1 MAYAN
6 LEDVLRYFKGT
17 FSTDYKRFEDEE
29 FLLLDDEDFKMYIDM
44 VLMRTYPQYTAE
56 KMPKSIMYE
65 VLLLARIDL
74 LRKLAVSTAPF
85 YDISASDAGS
95 ISISQRFEHYN
106 KLAEQAQSEY
116 ENYIKNKDLIG
127 GNSNSGG
134 TDANGN
140 LAETGG
146 TLTTLDVTIS
156 NRYMTK
162 YNSLVSVPPR
172 LLLSLDST
180 SLNSAFISWN
190 TYRFNPMDFRCYRVY
205 LMKKVDGEKLIET
218 YTDTET
224 QFVRTI
230 NDKAKLVI
238 EIGDKMNKDCAL
250 RGLSAGEYKCAVEVV
265 TRSGRYGS
273 DEIEFTIS
281 DTPSTEVN
289 VGDLP

>member
-6 LEDVLRYFKGT
+6 LSEVLNYFKGM
-17 FSTDYKRFEDEE
+17 FATDYKRFEDED
-29 FLLLDDEDFKMYIDM
+29 FLLLEDDDFTMFINM

-106 KLAEQAQSEY
+106 KLAEQAQDEY
-116 ENYIKNKDLIG
+116 EKYIKNKDLIG
-127 GNSNSGG
+127 GSSNSGG

-140 LAETGG
+140 LAEAGG
-146 TLTTLDVTIS
+146 TLTTLDVTLS
-156 NRYMTK
+156 NRYMTN

-172 LLLSLDST
+172 LLLSVDST
-180 SLNSAFISWN
+180 STNSAFISWN
-190 TYRFNPMDFRCYRVY
+190 TYRFNPMDFKCYRVY
-205 LMKKVDGEKLIET
+205 LMKKVDGEKVIDT
-218 YTDTET
+218 YTDPET
-224 QFVRTI
+224 KFIHTI
-230 NDKAKLVI
+230 NDKAKLIV

-250 RGLSAGEYKCAVEVV
+250 RGLKAGEYQCAVVVV

-273 DEIEFTIS
+273 DEVTFTIS
-281 DTPSTEVN
+281 ETPSVEAN
-289 VGDLP
+289 VGDL